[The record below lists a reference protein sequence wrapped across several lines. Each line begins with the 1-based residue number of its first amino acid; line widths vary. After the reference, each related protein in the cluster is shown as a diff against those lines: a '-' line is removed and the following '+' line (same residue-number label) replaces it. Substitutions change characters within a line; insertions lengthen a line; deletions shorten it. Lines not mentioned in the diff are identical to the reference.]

1 MANKTDKLTW
11 RSRGEIGNLSLS
23 SVVHIRRDTLETRPR
38 SGRLAMGP
46 GFCAELRLLRWH

>member
-23 SVVHIRRDTLETRPR
+23 SVVHIRRDTLETRSR

-46 GFCAELRLLRWH
+46 GFCAELRLLRWQ